1 MAQSQTCYLS
11 NDTGMDFT
19 YKVVFLVNATGQKLV
34 RSFDSEY
41 MAWKFV
47 NKLKHS
53 RRCRL
58 VSYPLFK

>member
-11 NDTGMDFT
+11 NDEGTGY
-19 YKVVFLVNATGQKLV
+19 YKVVFFVPETGQKLV
-34 RSFDSEY
+34 KSFDSEY
-41 MAWKFV
+41 MVRKFV

>member
-11 NDTGMDFT
+11 NDTGT
-19 YKVVFLVNATGQKLV
+19 GYYNVVFLVNATGQKLV